1 MTLDKVFKERLN
13 KLIKNEPVP
22 FTARTEVHF
31 FNLLL
36 ILVINCDENARIV
49 NEKMKK
55 ELQYLLG
62 NEGEEKKEGFLDPIS
77 KSYVLKI
84 KKAADD

>member
-13 KLIKNEPVP
+13 KLMKNESVT

-55 ELQYLLG
+55 EL
-62 NEGEEKKEGFLDPIS
+62 
-77 KSYVLKI
+77 
-84 KKAADD
+84 